1 MKKIYIVVLCCL
13 CSCVSSVS
21 LTTGETLPTGDSLP
35 SITMNEQTKREFD
48 VTYDKVFETILI
60 MLQEEKCFIEG
71 TDKQSGIIKA
81 KQYIPINNLFL
92 FKTGE
97 NKNMSF
103 LLIKKENGKTEVRL
117 TIYLDEV
124 YRAETKNGYIYSR
137 NEKGLLIEKEVYR
150 MWFDKLT
157 QRLGF

>member
-1 MKKIYIVVLCCL
+1 MKKMYVVTLCCL

-21 LTTGETLPTGDSLP
+21 LTTGETLLTGDPLP
-35 SITMNEQTKREFD
+35 FMTMNGQAKREFD
-48 VTYDKVFETILI
+48 VAYDKVLETILI
-60 MLQEEKCFIEG
+60 MLQEEKCFIKG
-71 TDKQSGIIKA
+71 ADKQCGIITA
-81 KQYIPINNLFL
+81 KQYIPTNNPFV

-150 MWFDKLT
+150 VWFDKLT
-157 QRLGF
+157 ERLGF